1 MKLLSIIVLALASV
15 LAPASSSVPVQALT
29 VLSTPTPDSCWKT
42 LADRMNR
49 IKELYDQGTITA
61 KEATA
66 MRRAAH
72 KDYLKCLDG
81 IPPTNPN

>member
-1 MKLLSIIVLALASV
+1 MKTLSVIVLALAS
-15 LAPASSSVPVQALT
+15 

-42 LADRMNR
+42 LHDRMTR
-49 IKELYDQGTITA
+49 IQQLQDEGTITA

-66 MRRAAH
+66 MRGAAH
-72 KDYLKCLDG
+72 KDYLACLAG